1 MPRFSPLLSII
12 VETYLKVMLPAKWLF
27 GALHCSLI
35 LVQFPDE
42 VEFWTTCSHIIMKII
57 LASIVETTSQLCDIS
72 KKINVGLLES
82 NNEAYKYKLK
92 LLWMFEIKNNWY
104 FWIEIQKTCS

>member
-1 MPRFSPLLSII
+1 MN
-12 VETYLKVMLPAKWLF
+12 VETNLKVMLPAFVLF

-57 LASIVETTSQLCDIS
+57 LAESTSQLRDIS
-72 KKINVGLLES
+72 KEINVGLLKS
-82 NNEAYKYKLK
+82 NNKAYKYR
-92 LLWMFEIKNNWY
+92 
-104 FWIEIQKTCS
+104 

>member
-1 MPRFSPLLSII
+1 MSRFSLVLSIN
-12 VETYLKVMLPAKWLF
+12 VETNLKVMLPAFVLF

-57 LASIVETTSQLCDIS
+57 LAVE
-72 KKINVGLLES
+72 
-82 NNEAYKYKLK
+82 
-92 LLWMFEIKNNWY
+92 
-104 FWIEIQKTCS
+104 